1 MVYQNSAL
9 KRGTLGSVRNCK
21 TTEKIIQNH
30 KTGRRIRSKL
40 KTPCKTDK
48 FSHLCFKI
56 LIYPIQSLTR
66 GVYRGFTA
74 IQDQWRCI
82 IATQIDKKPEPKKEK
97 LKTTSDTKSKNPL
110 VIFTKTNNQ
119 RLKKTENP

>member
-1 MVYQNSAL
+1 MEKQKRKWRCSPVLVYQNSAL

-56 LIYPIQSLTR
+56 LIYPIQSLTS

-82 IATQIDKKPEPKKEK
+82 IAAQIDKKPEPK
-97 LKTTSDTKSKNPL
+97 
-110 VIFTKTNNQ
+110 
-119 RLKKTENP
+119 